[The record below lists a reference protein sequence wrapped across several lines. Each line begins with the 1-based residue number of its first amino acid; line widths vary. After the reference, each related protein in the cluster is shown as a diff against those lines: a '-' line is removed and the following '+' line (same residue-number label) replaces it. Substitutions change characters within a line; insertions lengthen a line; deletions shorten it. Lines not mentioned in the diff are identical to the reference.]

1 MAEGSK
7 KNHGTEFKAKAA
19 FEAIVLLLK
28 NPAATAPEF
37 HYNHNRNDQSLALK
51 LL

>member
-1 MAEGSK
+1 MTEGNK

-19 FEAIVLLLK
+19 FEAIVPVLK
-28 NPAATAPEF
+28 NPAVTAPEF
-37 HYNHNRNDQSLALK
+37 HYNHNRNDQSVALK